1 MDRRVEM
8 LGALDRQIVL
18 PESKSVVARVL
29 IINALTHNA
38 VASTNVAC
46 CDDTEVMARALASDE
61 DNIYVG
67 VAGTA
72 MRFLTAYFAC
82 QQGRMVMLDGTARM
96 CLRPIGPLVDALRQ
110 MGANI
115 EYLGSEGY
123 PPLKISGCL
132 LQGGEIRMRGDVSS
146 QFVSAVLMIAPLAG
160 GITLTLEGDTVSRP
174 YIDMTLALM
183 RHFGIETQECVNMGS
198 ELASSA
204 MLQTTIV
211 VPAGNYRS
219 APCYVEGDWSAASYW
234 FALKA
239 LQPQSRI
246 TLSPLRQNSLQGD
259 SAIVEMM
266 APLGVKAQFLEDDKV
281 VLSSDKARLVHTY
294 RCDMAETPDLVPTLA
309 VTLCLLRVPFVL
321 TGVATL
327 RLKESDRLEVL
338 RVELAKLGYSL
349 EVGDNGL
356 RYNGNHNE
364 INGEVTLSPHG
375 DHRIAMSLSLAATR
389 HPGITIKDAEV
400 VTKSYPNWWE
410 QLINA

>member
-1 MDRRVEM
+1 
-8 LGALDRQIVL
+8 
-18 PESKSVVARVL
+18 
-29 IINALTHNA
+29 
-38 VASTNVAC
+38 
-46 CDDTEVMARALASDE
+46 
-61 DNIYVG
+61 
-67 VAGTA
+67 
-72 MRFLTAYFAC
+72 
-82 QQGRMVMLDGTARM
+82 
-96 CLRPIGPLVDALRQ
+96 
-110 MGANI
+110 
-115 EYLGSEGY
+115 
-123 PPLKISGCL
+123 
-132 LQGGEIRMRGDVSS
+132 MRGDVSS

-183 RHFGIETQECVNMGS
+183 RHFGIDAQECVNMGS

-219 APCYVEGDWSAASYW
+219 ATCYVEGDWSAASYW

-294 RCDMAETPDLVPTLA
+294 RRDMAETPDLVPTLA

-375 DHRIAMSLSLAATR
+375 DHRIAMALSLAATR